1 MNQGFKIVI
10 SDRLKHNE
18 VMDDNKYKEMRV
30 YKQWFVC

>member
-18 VMDDNKYKEMRV
+18 VMDYNKYEEMRV
-30 YKQWFVC
+30 YKQWYVW

>member
-18 VMDDNKYKEMRV
+18 VMDNTRYKEMRA
-30 YKQWFVC
+30 YKQRFVW